1 MVASH
6 SAARPIQSLRR
17 HARWRRGAL
26 VACAML
32 CTAGI
37 GFYWAVGAASPPNKD
52 ILSEE
57 VERGLIED
65 VVTATGKIL
74 PRAYVDVGAQAS
86 GRLDLIHVAIGDQ
99 VKAGDLLAEIDP
111 QVQAAKVDAD
121 RAELH
126 QLEANLAAQ
135 QAEADFADAR
145 LKRNEQL
152 APTNAISQSAFDEAK
167 RDAKIATAKVEAIR
181 AEIEKMQSTLQS
193 DEALLGFTKIYAP
206 MSGTVVS
213 IDVRE
218 GQTLNAAYSTPIVM
232 RIAELGTMTVWTQ
245 VSEADVTRL
254 RAGMEVWFTTLGHGD
269 RRWEARLKQI
279 LPAPQKPEKA
289 ANQADSAG
297 VSSSSTNNVVLYTA
311 LFDVT
316 NAANELRPEMT
327 SQVSFVVA
335 RKDDAVIAPMAALR
349 SKPLPN
355 GHAHVDVLEPD
366 GQRIDRGIMV
376 GLRNR
381 FEVQV
386 LSGLKPGER
395 VVTGMR
401 TSKDAQSLVRFRL

>member
-1 MVASH
+1 MVASR
-6 SAARPIQSLRR
+6 SAVRPILSLRPQV
-17 HARWRRGAL
+17 RWRRGAML
-26 VACAML
+26 TGAILCA
-32 CTAGI
+32 AGG
-37 GFYWAVGAASPPNKD
+37 GFYWAGGGASSANNS
-52 ILSEE
+52 IVSEE
-57 VERGLIED
+57 VTRGAIAD

-86 GRLDLIHVAIGDQ
+86 GRLDRIHVAIGDQ
-99 VKAGDLLAEIDP
+99 VNAGDLLAEIDP

-135 QAEADFADAR
+135 QAEAEFAETR
-145 LKRNEQL
+145 LRRNAQL

-167 RDAKIATAKVEAIR
+167 RDAKMATAKVEAIR
-181 AEIEKMQSTLQS
+181 AEIDKMQSTLQS

-218 GQTLNAAYSTPIVM
+218 GQTLNAAYSTPVVM

-254 RAGMEVWFTTLGHGD
+254 RAGMGVWFTTLGHGD
-269 RRWEARLKQI
+269 HRWTANLKQI
-279 LPAPQKPEKA
+279 LPAPQKPEKS
-289 ANQADSAG
+289 ANQTDSTAAP
-297 VSSSSTNNVVLYTA
+297 SNPTNNVVLYTA
-311 LFDVT
+311 LFDVS

-327 SQVSFVVA
+327 AQVSFVVA
-335 RKDDAVIAPMAALR
+335 YADDAVIAPMAALR

-376 GLRNR
+376 GLGNR
-381 FEVQV
+381 FEVEV